1 MGASLFAIETGT
13 VNPIM
18 VSRGLTE
25 RTYTTVTVIRPVVC
39 AFGGLCILFRFTVR
53 LSDDLYL
60 FVRFSDCLVNFFN

>member
-1 MGASLFAIETGT
+1 VGACLFAVIADT
-13 VNPIM
+13 VHPVM

-39 AFGGLCILFRFTVR
+39 AFGGFCSLFRFTVR

-60 FVRFSDCLVNFFN
+60 FFPIQ